1 MLISATL
8 SGLDRTAR
16 NSAVTAISAELH
28 ALTGDLPTGA
38 TVEVGGG
45 PALNM
50 QTRDAVQDDL
60 TRAEYISLPIT
71 LIVLVLVFGGV
82 IAAGLPVLTAA
93 VSVAV
98 AMGVMLGF
106 TAFTDVDQDG
116 VTVVT
121 LLGLGLAVDYGLL
134 LVARYR
140 EELRAGHEWEV
151 AVARA
156 WASAGRTVLFSALTV
171 AAALSGLLMFRLPTL
186 TALGAA
192 GVSIA
197 VVCMLASLTFT
208 AALVGLLRRWIK
220 PSRRSRRAEADEAEL
235 GMFARISR
243 AVQRRPLV
251 VALGTMALLLIAG
264 APLFATELRL
274 PGLEGI
280 PRSIE
285 SARVADTLSTRFARP
300 PTPAITVVANT
311 DPATLTTWAAKSGRR
326 SGHLP
331 GTAGTSP
338 ARQRQPVRRSYV
350 DGRAGRGRRSAGGRR
365 ARPRGPYA
373 RRPTAG
379 WTVLGHG

>member
-1 MLISATL
+1 MPRPPRS
-8 SGLDRTAR
+8 RT
-16 NSAVTAISAELH
+16 ELH
-28 ALTGDLPTGA
+28 GLAAELPTGA

-45 PALNM
+45 PVLSM
-50 QTRDAVQDDL
+50 QTRAAVQDDL
-60 TRAEYISLPIT
+60 TRAEFTSLPLT

-82 IAAGLPVLTAA
+82 VAAGLPVLTAA

-98 AMGVMLGF
+98 AMGVLLGF
-106 TAFTDVDQDG
+106 TTFTDVDQDG

-140 EELRAGHEWEV
+140 EELRAGHQWEA

-156 WASAGRTVLFSALTV
+156 WATAGRTVLFSALTV
-171 AAALSGLLMFRLPTL
+171 AAALSGLLMFRVPTL

-220 PSRRSRRAEADEAEL
+220 PSRRARRTDADEAEV
-235 GMFARISR
+235 GVFARISR

-251 VALGTMALLLIAG
+251 VALGTMALLLVAG

-285 SARVADTLSTRFARP
+285 SARVADTLSARFARP
-300 PTPAITVVANT
+300 ADTG
-311 DPATLTTWAAKSGRR
+311 DHRR
-326 SGHLP
+326 SADRPGDTGRLGREVDRRGSDIP
-331 GTAGTSP
+331 GTAGASP
-338 ARQRQPVRRSYV
+338 GRQRQCRCGSNV
-350 DGRAGRGRRSAGGRR
+350 DGRLGRD
-365 ARPRGPYA
+365 
-373 RRPTAG
+373 RRPAECRPCGTSSTACAPTDRRVASPG
-379 WTVLGHG
+379 